1 MTMPNPPEK
10 PDAPDERFLEINAN
24 RRRWMGFFTY
34 VVFFAAV
41 ALVIVLLLIHMGA
54 PLPMA
59 LAAVVIM
66 IAGMLFMAYL
76 ARQHTP

>member
-1 MTMPNPPEK
+1 
-10 PDAPDERFLEINAN
+10 
-24 RRRWMGFFTY
+24 MGFFTY